1 MGVQLDLILPPIIVG
16 LLIILIFRV
25 NAMMMDSSVDTRL
38 TNDVQTHSNLI
49 ADIIQEELRG
59 LITYDEDQFDGN
71 HTSEEFEFV
80 KIIPDPSQG
89 SILVNVRIE
98 RDERNLIIYRDVDPI
113 TEDSEKTVIPSQ
125 MSNLRF
131 SLPTEPPD
139 DEEEGVGEVIP
150 NLIHFHIETESNPEH
165 HVRFRD
171 DKPTVKAVS
180 EREVYLRNRAL
191 IDLPQQDDDEEE
203 EESEEV

>member
-1 MGVQLDLILPPIIVG
+1 MAAQLDLALPPIIVG
-16 LLIILIFRV
+16 FLIILIFRV
-25 NAMMMDSSVDTRL
+25 NAFMIDSSVDARL

-59 LITYDEDQFDGN
+59 LITYDEDLFDEN
-71 HTSEEFEFV
+71 HNAEELEFV
-80 KIIPDPSQG
+80 KMVPDPSQG
-89 SILVNVRIE
+89 FILLNVKIE
-98 RDERNLIIYRDVDPI
+98 QDERNLIIYRDVDTI
-113 TEDSEKTVIPSQ
+113 TEDSDITVIPSQ
-125 MSNLRF
+125 VSELRF
-131 SLPTEPPD
+131 SLPTDPIN
-139 DEEEGVGEVIP
+139 GNVIP

-191 IDLPQQDDDEEE
+191 INQPPSNDDEDDDDEEE
-203 EESEEV
+203 EVS

>member
-16 LLIILIFRV
+16 FLIILIFRV

-59 LITYDEDQFDGN
+59 LITYDEDQFDEN

-80 KIIPDPSQG
+80 KIVPDPSQG

-98 RDERNLIIYRDVDPI
+98 RDERNLIIYRDVDTI

-131 SLPTEPPD
+131 SLPTDPVD
-139 DEEEGVGEVIP
+139 DEEEGIGDIIP

-165 HVRFRD
+165 HVRFHD

-191 IDLPQQDDDEEE
+191 INLPPTNDDEDDSDNDE
-203 EESEEV
+203 

>member
-1 MGVQLDLILPPIIVG
+1 MAVQLDLVLPPIIVG
-16 LLIILIFRV
+16 FLIILIFRV
-25 NAMMMDSSVDTRL
+25 NAMMMDSSVDARL

-59 LITYDEDQFDGN
+59 LITYDEDLFDEN

-80 KIIPDPSQG
+80 KRVPDPSQG
-89 SILVNVRIE
+89 FILLNVKIE
-98 RDERNLIIYRDVDPI
+98 RDERNLIIYRDVDTI
-113 TEDSEKTVIPSQ
+113 TEDSDKTVIPSQ
-125 MSNLRF
+125 VSELRF
-131 SLPTEPPD
+131 SLPTDPIN
-139 DEEEGVGEVIP
+139 GNVIP

-191 IDLPQQDDDEEE
+191 IDLPQQDDDDDNDDID
-203 EESEEV
+203 